1 MNKEDSYDELE
12 PALDSLRDVPPFD
25 PSRKA
30 AARVTFLSEA
40 RRLRQ
45 ELPVSKSDAV
55 RHKKVNTGFMLFTQG
70 RFGMVARV
78 LAVVLL
84 LTGATTGVA
93 YASDGAGP
101 GDALYG
107 VDTAIEQARLRLANN
122 PSAQAEL
129 HLQFAA
135 ERIEEAAQKAS
146 RGDNE
151 NAQAALSAY
160 GAEIASAA
168 QLVAAARGPDSETLA
183 GLLDAALSVHET
195 QLGSLLATVPEQA
208 QEAVQGAIDASRAAR
223 EHAAPQGKPEDTPQ
237 GQPEELPGGKPEELP
252 GGKPEEVPAGPP
264 DS

>member
-1 MNKEDSYDELE
+1 MKKENPYDELE
-12 PALDSLRDVPPFD
+12 PALDSLRDAPPFD

-30 AARVTFLSEA
+30 VARVTFLAEA
-40 RRLRQ
+40 RRLRH
-45 ELPVSKSDAV
+45 ELAVSKGLAV
-55 RHKKVNTGFMLFTQG
+55 RRKGVNTGFMLFTQR

-78 LAVVLL
+78 LAAVLL
-84 LTGATTGVA
+84 LTAATTGVA

-107 VDTAIEQARLRLANN
+107 IDTAIEQVRLRLASN

-146 RGDNE
+146 RGDHE

-168 QLVAAARGPDSETLA
+168 QLVASARGPESETLA
-183 GLLDAALSVHET
+183 ALVDAALSSHEA

-208 QEAVQGAIDASRAAR
+208 KEAVQSAIDASQAAR
-223 EHAAPQGKPEDTPQ
+223 ENAAPQGKPEDTPH
-237 GQPEELPGGKPEELP
+237 GQPEELPGGKPEDLPDGKPEDLP
-252 GGKPEEVPAGPP
+252 GGKP
-264 DS
+264 DN